1 MTTIAKTFTSRTG
14 KKIELSINIE
24 SVKVSGSALI
34 DGKAATVT
42 GYAVVQN
49 RKCLS
54 IKDGPAPYLPIDDS
68 LYAEIDNTAKA
79 QYRQSMSAEQVAW
92 NNVCAAEATYKRI
105 ANYNDSNAEVISAQ
119 AAYDKALDEFTRQ
132 YPNSD
137 YNKSN
142 RVHYNDGMTNN
153 PWTN

>member
-1 MTTIAKTFTSRTG
+1 MATIAKTFSSRTG
-14 KKIELSINIE
+14 KKIELTINVEATKI
-24 SVKVSGSALI
+24 SGLALI
-34 DGKAATVT
+34 DGQQATVT

-68 LYAEIDNTAKA
+68 LYAEIDNTARD
-79 QYRQSMSAEQVAW
+79 QYYQNMTAEQVAW
-92 NNVCAAEATYKRI
+92 NRVCAAEATYNRI
-105 ANYNDSNAEVISAQ
+105 ANHNDSNAEVIIAQ
-119 AAYDKALDEFTRQ
+119 TAYNKAFDEFAAQ
-132 YPNSD
+132 YPNS
-137 YNKSN
+137 NFIKSN